1 MSFIGTVTEDGKISV
16 PPDINLPKGAQV
28 RIEEIPSP
36 ANPPT
41 IWDKLSE
48 FAGIATDLPSDLA
61 ENHDHYA
68 HGAPKRCKE

>member
-1 MSFIGTVTEDGKISV
+1 MSFIGTVTEDGTISV
-16 PPDINLPKGAQV
+16 PQEVKLPKGTQV

-36 ANPPT
+36 TGSPT

-48 FAGIATDLPSDLA
+48 FAGLATDLPSDLA

-68 HGAPKRCKE
+68 HGAPKRRKE